1 MISHSHITRR
11 FILDLGP
18 IFRCGI
24 TPYFNKSP
32 WPLTLSRHTYPFSI
46 INRIKISHNVLI
58 TLLNVHLKRFS
69 KIGYNRTCKNVYILT
84 MQASYLIAKPG
95 TIPLGS
101 KTLSIILDL
110 PDTYCSCYLWMLRVA
125 WQFLWATLQHIG
137 FGVIMTYWITS
148 LYSASSAAVRV
159 IKLRLDYFS
168 TTALIQT
175 R

>member
-101 KTLSIILDL
+101 IHHTRSTRHLLLLLSVDAEGSLAVFVSYPPAYRLWGYYDLLDHL
-110 PDTYCSCYLWMLRVA
+110 SLFSLFGCSQSHQA
-125 WQFLWATLQHIG
+125 
-137 FGVIMTYWITS
+137 
-148 LYSASSAAVRV
+148 
-159 IKLRLDYFS
+159 
-168 TTALIQT
+168 
-175 R
+175 